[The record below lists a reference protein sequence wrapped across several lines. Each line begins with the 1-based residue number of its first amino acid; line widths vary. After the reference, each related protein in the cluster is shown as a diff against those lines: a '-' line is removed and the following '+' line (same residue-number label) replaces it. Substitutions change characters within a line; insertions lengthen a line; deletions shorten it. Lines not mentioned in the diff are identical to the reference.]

1 MSTTREAIQNL
12 ERRRRVAT
20 GMNQDVHMATI
31 AQQEAMPVPSLQGQ
45 SFKSVMHQLS
55 RSGLLDLRQKDK
67 LWALADEFT
76 EKAFVKRAIAIC
88 NEAPDGWDTSA
99 QAQLRRTRGPEGH
112 QLVAHT
118 IQGMLPTPHVGD
130 GFDRLRNS

>member
-20 GMNQDVHMATI
+20 GTNQDEYMTRI
-31 AQQEAMPVPSLQGQ
+31 AQQEAIPAPPLQGL

-55 RSGLLDLRQKDK
+55 RSGLLDQRQKQK

-76 EKAFVKRAIAIC
+76 EEAFVKRAIAIC

-99 QAQLRRTRGPEGH
+99 VAELRRGRGPEGR
-112 QLVAHT
+112 QLVANT
-118 IQGMLPTPHVGD
+118 VKRMLTPARLGD
-130 GFDRLRNS
+130 GFDGLREA

>member
-20 GMNQDVHMATI
+20 GTNQDEYMTI
-31 AQQEAMPVPSLQGQ
+31 IAEQEAMPAPSLQGE
-45 SFKSVMHQLS
+45 SFRSVMHQLS
-55 RSGLLDLRQKDK
+55 RSGLLDRRQKQK

-76 EKAFVKRAIAIC
+76 EEAFVKRAIAIC

-99 QAQLRRTRGPEGH
+99 VAERRRGRGPEGR
-112 QLVAHT
+112 QLVVNT
-118 IQGMLPTPHVGD
+118 VQRMLPIPHVGD
-130 GFDRLRNS
+130 GFDRLRNA